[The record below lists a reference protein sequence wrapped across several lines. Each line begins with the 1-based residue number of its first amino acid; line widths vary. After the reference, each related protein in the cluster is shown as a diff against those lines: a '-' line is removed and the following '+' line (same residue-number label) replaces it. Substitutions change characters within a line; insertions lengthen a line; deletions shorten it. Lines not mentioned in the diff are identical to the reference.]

1 VLIAKHHRH
10 KLTPTTE
17 TFGAMLGFQPP
28 HLSFKMIPIYQA
40 KKLAKEAGLL
50 YHLPRLR

>member
-1 VLIAKHHRH
+1 MFRSD
-10 KLTPTTE
+10 PFCPF
-17 TFGAMLGFQPP
+17 FGAMLGVQPP
-28 HLSFKMIPIYQA
+28 HLSFKMMPIYQA